1 MALLSCNNKLI
12 LNDQSI
18 NNCDVLDN
26 NIRILGKL
34 KLKVEF
40 NNCYYIKKTKLL
52 HMQGKILDDLSNHP
66 ISDVAIFCNRNET
79 LDTLYITTRD
89 GNFNFFT
96 KLDNKE
102 QTLLFFNLVGYENKN
117 YKLNCLTDR

>member
-1 MALLSCNNKLI
+1 MLLSCNNKLI
-12 LNDQSI
+12 LSDQSI
-18 NNCDVLDN
+18 NNCVVLQN
-26 NIRILGKL
+26 NIRILGEL
-34 KLKVEF
+34 KLKVKF

-52 HMQGKILDDLSNHP
+52 HMQGKILDNLSKHP

-79 LDTLYITTRD
+79 IDTLYITKKD